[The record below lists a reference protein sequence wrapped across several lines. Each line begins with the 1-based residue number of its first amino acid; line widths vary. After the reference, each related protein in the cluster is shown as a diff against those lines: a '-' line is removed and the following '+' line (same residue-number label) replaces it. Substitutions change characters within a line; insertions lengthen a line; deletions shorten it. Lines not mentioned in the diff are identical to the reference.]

1 MATTKGGLMAKR
13 QAEIKK
19 DEPIRSMQ
27 GLVVKMQDQ
36 IKAALTGT
44 ALAPERFTRIVLT
57 TLSSNRQLQQCKPE
71 TFLGAM
77 MQAAQLGVEP
87 NTPLGQA
94 YLIPYRNHGQLECQ
108 FQLGYKGYLSL
119 FYRSGGKDLQAHEVY
134 ENDTFEFEFGLEPKL
149 RHVPAMRDRG
159 QVIAYYAVWRTQD
172 GGYGFDV
179 MSVEDVREHM
189 RKFSKAAEKGFSP
202 WSTNFDEM
210 AKKTVIKKALKYAP
224 LSTEFVRAMS
234 ADETIKT
241 NIMPDMAS
249 DAPNEMQYAEGDVY
263 DTTGSMDDQGEPEQE
278 QAQAQADKK
287 QVFIDPDAPFTAEEM
302 GDK

>member
-1 MATTKGGLMAKR
+1 MATTKGNLVKR

-19 DEPIRSMQ
+19 DDHIKSMRDLVISMQ
-27 GLVVKMQDQ
+27 GQ
-36 IKAALTGT
+36 IKAALPSVLT
-44 ALAPERFTRIVLT
+44 PERFTRIVLT
-57 TLSSNRQLQQCKPE
+57 TLSSNRQLQECKPE

-77 MQAAQLGVEP
+77 MQSAQLGVEP

-119 FYRSGGKDLQAHEVY
+119 FYRSGGKDLQANEVY
-134 ENDTFEFEFGLEPKL
+134 ENDTFEFEFGLDPKL
-149 RHVPAMRDRG
+149 RHIPAMNDRG
-159 QVIAYYAVWRTQD
+159 RVIAYYAVYRTKE
-172 GGYGFDV
+172 GGSGFAV
-179 MSVEDVREHM
+179 MSIENVKAHM
-189 RKFSKAAEKGFSP
+189 HKYSKAAEKGFSP

-241 NIMPDMAS
+241 NIMPDMAA
-249 DAPNEMQYAEGDVY
+249 DAPNEMQYAEVY
-263 DTTGSMDDQGEPEQE
+263 DTTGSMDDQGEQE
-278 QAQAQADKK
+278 QAPAEK
-287 QVFIDPDAPFTAEEM
+287 QQGFIDPDTPFSPEEM

>member
-1 MATTKGGLMAKR
+1 MATTKGGLAKR

-149 RHVPAMRDRG
+149 RHIPAMRDRG

-241 NIMPDMAS
+241 NIMPDMAA

-263 DTTGSMDDQGEPEQE
+263 DTTGSMDDQGEPEQAE
-278 QAQAQADKK
+278 APADKK

>member
-1 MATTKGGLMAKR
+1 MATTKGGLAKR

-241 NIMPDMAS
+241 NIMPDMAA

-263 DTTGSMDDQGEPEQE
+263 DTTGSMDDQGEPEQ
-278 QAQAQADKK
+278 AQAQADKK

>member
-1 MATTKGGLMAKR
+1 MATTKGGLAKR

-57 TLSSNRQLQQCKPE
+57 TLSSNKQLQQCKPE

-108 FQLGYKGYLSL
+108 FELGYKGYLSL

-241 NIMPDMAS
+241 NIMPDMAA

-263 DTTGSMDDQGEPEQE
+263 DTTGSMDDQVEPEPE
-278 QAQAQADKK
+278 QAQADKK
-287 QVFIDPDAPFTAEEM
+287 QVFIDPDTPFSPEEM

>member
-1 MATTKGGLMAKR
+1 MATTKGGLAKR

-241 NIMPDMAS
+241 NIMPDMAA

-263 DTTGSMDDQGEPEQE
+263 DTTGSMDDQVEPE
-278 QAQAQADKK
+278 QAQAPADKK

>member
-1 MATTKGGLMAKR
+1 MATTKGGLAKR

-159 QVIAYYAVWRTQD
+159 QVIAYYAVWRTQE

-179 MSVEDVREHM
+179 MSVEDVRDHM

-202 WSTNFDEM
+202 RSTNFDEM

-241 NIMPDMAS
+241 NIMPDMAA
-249 DAPNEMQYAEGDVY
+249 DAPNEMQYADAY
-263 DTTGSMDDQGEPEQE
+263 DTTGSVDDQGEQE
-278 QAQAQADKK
+278 QAPADK
-287 QVFIDPDAPFTAEEM
+287 QQGFIDPDTPFSPEEM

>member
-1 MATTKGGLMAKR
+1 MATTKGGLAKR

-108 FQLGYKGYLSL
+108 FEIGYKGLLAL
-119 FYRSGGKDLQAHEVY
+119 FYRSGGKDLQSHEVY

-159 QVIAYYAVWRTQD
+159 QVIAYYAVWRTKD

-179 MSVEDVREHM
+179 MSVEDIRAHM
-189 RKFSKAAEKGFSP
+189 HKFSKAAEKGFSP

-241 NIMPDMAS
+241 NIMPDMAA
-249 DAPNEMQYAEGDVY
+249 DAPNEMQYADGDVY
-263 DTTGSMDDQGEPEQE
+263 DTTGSMDDQGEQE
-278 QAQAQADKK
+278 HAEAQADKK

>member
-1 MATTKGGLMAKR
+1 MATTKGGLAKR

-189 RKFSKAAEKGFSP
+189 RKLSKAAEKGFSP

-241 NIMPDMAS
+241 NIMPDMAA

-263 DTTGSMDDQGEPEQE
+263 DTTGSMDDQGEQEQE
-278 QAQAQADKK
+278 QADKK

>member
-1 MATTKGGLMAKR
+1 MATTKGGLAKR

-189 RKFSKAAEKGFSP
+189 RKFSKAAEKGYSP

-241 NIMPDMAS
+241 SIMPDMAA

-263 DTTGSMDDQGEPEQE
+263 DTTGSMDDQVEPEPE
-278 QAQAQADKK
+278 QAQADKK

>member
-1 MATTKGGLMAKR
+1 MATTKGGLAKR

-241 NIMPDMAS
+241 SIMPDMAA

-263 DTTGSMDDQGEPEQE
+263 DTTGSMDDQVEPE
-278 QAQAQADKK
+278 QAQAQADKP

>member
-1 MATTKGGLMAKR
+1 MATTKGGLAKR

-241 NIMPDMAS
+241 NIMPDMAA

-263 DTTGSMDDQGEPEQE
+263 DTTGSMDDQGEPEQ
-278 QAQAQADKK
+278 AQADNK

>member
-1 MATTKGGLMAKR
+1 MATTKGGLAKR

-241 NIMPDMAS
+241 NIMPDMAA

-263 DTTGSMDDQGEPEQE
+263 DTTGSMDDQGEPEQ
-278 QAQAQADKK
+278 AQAQADKK
-287 QVFIDPDAPFTAEEM
+287 QVFIDPDVPFTAEEM

>member
-1 MATTKGGLMAKR
+1 MATTKGGLAKR

-119 FYRSGGKDLQAHEVY
+119 FYRSGGKDLQSHEVY
-134 ENDTFEFEFGLEPKL
+134 KNDTFEFEFGLEPKL
-149 RHVPAMRDRG
+149 RHVPTMRDRG

-241 NIMPDMAS
+241 SIMPDMAA

-263 DTTGSMDDQGEPEQE
+263 DTTGSMDDQVEPE
-278 QAQAQADKK
+278 QAQAQADKP

>member
-1 MATTKGGLMAKR
+1 MATTKGGLAKR

-57 TLSSNRQLQQCKPE
+57 TLSSNKQLQQCKPE

-241 NIMPDMAS
+241 NIMPDMAA

-263 DTTGSMDDQGEPEQE
+263 DTTGSMDDQGEQE
-278 QAQAQADKK
+278 QAQVQADKK

>member
-1 MATTKGGLMAKR
+1 MATTKGGLAKR

-241 NIMPDMAS
+241 NIMPDMAA

-263 DTTGSMDDQGEPEQE
+263 DTTGSMDDQGEQE
-278 QAQAQADKK
+278 QAPAQADKK

>member
-1 MATTKGGLMAKR
+1 MATTKGGLAKR

-108 FQLGYKGYLSL
+108 FELGYKGYLSL

-149 RHVPAMRDRG
+149 RHAPAMKDRG
-159 QVIAYYAVWRTQD
+159 QVIAYYAVWRTKD

-179 MSVEDVREHM
+179 MSVEDIRAHM
-189 RKFSKAAEKGFSP
+189 HKFSKAAEKGFSP
-202 WSTNFDEM
+202 WTTNFDEM

-241 NIMPDMAS
+241 NIMPDMAA

-263 DTTGSMDDQGEPEQE
+263 DTTGSMDDQVEPEPE
-278 QAQAQADKK
+278 QAQADKK

>member
-1 MATTKGGLMAKR
+1 MATTKGGLAKR

-57 TLSSNRQLQQCKPE
+57 TLSSNKQLQQCKPE

-134 ENDTFEFEFGLEPKL
+134 EKDTFEFEFGLEPKL

-241 NIMPDMAS
+241 NIMPDMAA
-249 DAPNEMQYAEGDVY
+249 DAPNEMQYAEVY
-263 DTTGSMDDQGEPEQE
+263 DTTGSMDDQGEQE
-278 QAQAQADKK
+278 QSPDEK
-287 QVFIDPDAPFTAEEM
+287 QQGFIDPDTPFSPEEM

>member
-1 MATTKGGLMAKR
+1 MATTKGGLTKR

-57 TLSSNRQLQQCKPE
+57 TLSSNKQLQQCKPE

-241 NIMPDMAS
+241 NIMPDMAA
-249 DAPNEMQYAEGDVY
+249 DAPNEMQYADAY
-263 DTTGSMDDQGEPEQE
+263 DTTGSVDDQGDQE
-278 QAQAQADKK
+278 QAPAEK
-287 QVFIDPDAPFTAEEM
+287 QQGFIDPDTPFSPDEM